1 MPHHGGIVMPQP
13 AVAEL
18 FSLSIPERIQLVE
31 DIWDS
36 IAVHP
41 EKVDLTPDIRA
52 ELDKRLED
60 HRQNPDD
67 VSTWDEVRSRLWRA
81 L

>member
-1 MPHHGGIVMPQP
+1 MPQP

-18 FSLSIPERIQLVE
+18 FSLSIPERIQLAE
-31 DIWDS
+31 DIRDS
-36 IAVHP
+36 IAIHP
-41 EKVDLTPDIRA
+41 EKVDLAPNIKT
-52 ELDKRLED
+52 ELDKRLDD

>member
-1 MPHHGGIVMPQP
+1 MPQP

>member
-1 MPHHGGIVMPQP
+1 MPQTA
-13 AVAEL
+13 AVDL

-41 EKVDLTPDIRA
+41 EKIDLTPDIRA
-52 ELDKRLED
+52 KLDKRLEE
-60 HRQNPDD
+60 HERYPDD
-67 VSTWDEVRSRLWRA
+67 VSTWHEVRSRLGKGRVNSPYK
-81 L
+81 

>member
-1 MPHHGGIVMPQP
+1 MPQ
-13 AVAEL
+13 VAAADL

-41 EKVDLTPDIRA
+41 EMVELTPDIKC
-52 ELDKRLED
+52 ELDMRLAE
-60 HRQNPDD
+60 HEQNPGD
-67 VSTWDEVRSRLWRA
+67 VSSWDEVRSRLWRT

>member
-1 MPHHGGIVMPQP
+1 MPQ
-13 AVAEL
+13 VTDEL

-41 EKVDLTPDIRA
+41 EMVELTPQIRD
-52 ELDKRLED
+52 ELDKRLEE
-60 HRQNPDD
+60 HEQNPDD
-67 VSTWDEVRSRLWRA
+67 VSTWDEVRARLWRT

>member
-1 MPHHGGIVMPQP
+1 MPQ
-13 AVAEL
+13 VAATDL

-36 IAVHP
+36 IAVYP
-41 EKVDLTPDIRA
+41 EKVELTPDIRS
-52 ELDKRLED
+52 ELDIRLAE
-60 HRQNPDD
+60 HELHPDD
-67 VSTWDEVRSRLWRA
+67 VLSWDEVRSHLWRS

>member
-1 MPHHGGIVMPQP
+1 MPQ
-13 AVAEL
+13 VAAADL

-41 EKVDLTPDIRA
+41 EKVALTPDIKD

-60 HRQNPDD
+60 HEQHPDD
-67 VSTWDEVRSRLWRA
+67 ISSWDEVRSRLWQM

>member
-1 MPHHGGIVMPQP
+1 MPQP

-41 EKVDLTPDIRA
+41 GKVDLTPDIRA

-67 VSTWDEVRSRLWRA
+67 VSTWDEVRSRLWRI

>member
-1 MPHHGGIVMPQP
+1 MPQ
-13 AVAEL
+13 VAAADL

-41 EKVDLTPDIRA
+41 EMVGLTQDIKGELDIRLA
-52 ELDKRLED
+52 EHEK
-60 HRQNPDD
+60 HPDD
-67 VSTWDEVRSRLWRA
+67 VSSWDEVRSRLWRT

>member
-1 MPHHGGIVMPQP
+1 MPQ
-13 AVAEL
+13 VATADL

-41 EKVDLTPDIRA
+41 EMVELSPQIRG

-60 HRQNPDD
+60 HEQHPDD
-67 VSTWDEVRSRLWRA
+67 VSTWDEVRSRLWRMV
-81 L
+81 

>member
-1 MPHHGGIVMPQP
+1 MPQ
-13 AVAEL
+13 VAAADL

-41 EKVDLTPDIRA
+41 EMVGLTPDIKG
-52 ELDKRLED
+52 ELDIRLAE
-60 HRQNPDD
+60 HEQHPDD
-67 VSTWDEVRSRLWRA
+67 VSSWDEVRSRLWRT

>member
-1 MPHHGGIVMPQP
+1 MPQ
-13 AVAEL
+13 VAAADL

-41 EKVDLTPDIRA
+41 EMVGLTPDIMG
-52 ELDKRLED
+52 ELDIRLAE
-60 HRQNPDD
+60 HEKQPDD
-67 VSTWDEVRSRLWRA
+67 VSSWDEVRSRLWRS